1 MITPPRKTELGQQEL
16 KQRSRKLSQRH
27 RTLLLL
33 VDGKRSLGEVLG
45 LAQRAGVAVSYF
57 EELVA
62 LGMVEAAGLPAA
74 AESVAPELTDSQVA
88 ELEEVLPPSAFA
100 ALQPPAPEPA
110 PADEVFVGS
119 ARAPLDDAA
128 PAEADAPEP
137 VSDEPDLVMTETVV
151 EVVEAEA
158 AEPALDADA
167 AQEANAATVAPVAP
181 SEASAPPVPAEPAA
195 EPRPAGAASAEVP
208 DPPPESVPLM
218 SLAPPSAVTVSPAD
232 EPAPPRRPR
241 DTADVLA
248 GLDED
253 ALPMGDTL
261 SPPDLGPAFDDP
273 GESEPA
279 AGDAPEARLL
289 AEVRSLLIGAL
300 LVDAPASSA
309 LTALRVRRARSADE
323 LARLVWEIERSM
335 VRARRPAEAQRRLTR
350 ARDLLGLGNTVVHG
364 DSWIGSPR
372 E

>member
-1 MITPPRKTELGQQEL
+1 MTTPPRKTELGQQEL

-45 LAQRAGVAVSYF
+45 LAQRAGVEVGYF

-74 AESVAPELTDSQVA
+74 AESVASELTDSQVA
-88 ELEEVLPPSAFA
+88 ELEEALPPSAFA

-110 PADEVFVGS
+110 PVEEVFVGS
-119 ARAPLDDAA
+119 VRAPLDDGT
-128 PAEADAPEP
+128 PVEADEPEE
-137 VSDEPDLVMTETVV
+137 VGDEPEMVMTETVV
-151 EVVEAEA
+151 DVVEAGGF
-158 AEPALDADA
+158 EPPSALPP
-167 AQEANAATVAPVAP
+167 ATAPEP
-181 SEASAPPVPAEPAA
+181 S
-195 EPRPAGAASAEVP
+195 P
-208 DPPPESVPLM
+208 DNVPLM
-218 SLAPPSAVTVSPAD
+218 SLAPPSAVAVSPAV

-241 DTADVLA
+241 GTDDVLA

-273 GESEPA
+273 GEPEPA

-364 DSWIGSPR
+364 DSRIGSPR
-372 E
+372 G